1 MLGTLLLSGL
11 AGCTSG
17 SGAGQEGSSSRE
29 VEQLFRAD
37 QADRTPPAD
46 GRQLTEAKSLAVG
59 ARDLVR
65 LARAKE
71 MYRLNLLTS
80 PQDFYH
86 AAVIL
91 QHSWDSTTAADDHL
105 LAHELAIVAFVGKVP
120 GAGYLVA
127 ASEDR
132 FLQDDLHRKQRF
144 GTQYP
149 PDSGLEAGEG
159 VTDSLRARFEVPS
172 LAKLHGRMEGRKDG
186 RMEGRKDGRMEG
198 RKDGRMEGRKAA
210 WRGALGKAQP
220 WDGRA
225 SQSRANRRPRRVCF
239 VR

>member
-1 MLGTLLLSGL
+1 MGVYAKVHILTALVLP
-11 AGCTSG
+11 AVTGCA
-17 SGAGQEGSSSRE
+17 SGAITEQQRRASQE
-29 VEQLFRAD
+29 VEALYLAD

-46 GRQLTEAKSLAVG
+46 GRQLTRVEFLAVG

-65 LARAKE
+65 LRRAKE
-71 MYRLNLLTS
+71 VYRLNLLTS
-80 PQDFYH
+80 PQDYFH

-105 LAHELAIVAFVGKVP
+105 LAHELAIVAFAGKVP

-149 PDSGLEAGEG
+149 PRPGLDVGEE
-159 VTDSLRARFEVPS
+159 VTDSLRARFEVPP
-172 LAKLHGRMEGRKDG
+172 LAKLR
-186 RMEGRKDGRMEG
+186 
-198 RKDGRMEGRKAA
+198 
-210 WRGALGKAQP
+210 
-220 WDGRA
+220 
-225 SQSRANRRPRRVCF
+225 SRN
-239 VR
+239 

>member
-1 MLGTLLLSGL
+1 MESVMGTRTEVLVLATSLLSAL
-11 AGCTSG
+11 AGCSSG
-17 SGAGQEGSSSRE
+17 GGAEHERPSSRE
-29 VEQLFRAD
+29 LEQLYQAD

-46 GRQLTEAKSLAVG
+46 GHRLTEAEFLAVG

-65 LARAKE
+65 LAHARE
-71 MYRLNLLTS
+71 IYRLNQLYS

-105 LAHELAIVAFVGKVP
+105 LAHELAIIAFAGKVP

-132 FLQDDLHRKQRF
+132 FLQDDLRRKQRF

-149 PDSGLEAGEG
+149 PDPGLGAGEG

-172 LAKLHGRMEGRKDG
+172 LAKLLER
-186 RMEGRKDGRMEG
+186 
-198 RKDGRMEGRKAA
+198 
-210 WRGALGKAQP
+210 Q
-220 WDGRA
+220 
-225 SQSRANRRPRRVCF
+225 
-239 VR
+239 

>member
-1 MLGTLLLSGL
+1 MAARTEVLVLATLLLSGV
-11 AGCTSG
+11 AGCPSG
-17 SGAGQEGSSSRE
+17 RGTEQAGPSSRE
-29 VEQLFRAD
+29 LEALFRAD

-46 GRQLTEAKSLAVG
+46 GRQLTEAEFMAVG

-71 MYRLNLLTS
+71 MYRHNQLSS
-80 PQDFYH
+80 PRDFYH

-105 LAHELAIVAFVGKVP
+105 LAHELAIIAFAGKVP

-132 FLQDDLHRKQRF
+132 FLQDDLRRPQRF
-144 GTQYP
+144 GTQFP
-149 PDSGLEAGEG
+149 PDSGLGAGEG

-172 LAKLHGRMEGRKDG
+172 LARLQAR
-186 RMEGRKDGRMEG
+186 
-198 RKDGRMEGRKAA
+198 
-210 WRGALGKAQP
+210 Q
-220 WDGRA
+220 
-225 SQSRANRRPRRVCF
+225 
-239 VR
+239 